1 MILVDEI
8 LIKFLH
14 QQLIDLLTSSVR
26 CRHFT
31 LGNPKSHHLA
41 VLYVHDSHYLSYLR
55 TKLTAVV
62 RVT

>member
-1 MILVDEI
+1 MILVGEI

-14 QQLIDLLTSSVR
+14 QQLIDLLISSVR
-26 CRHFT
+26 CSHFT
-31 LGNPKSHHLA
+31 LGNPKSHYLA
-41 VLYVHDSHYLSYLR
+41 VLFIDDSDYLSYLK